1 MNDHQTAAKELFNQ
15 KKYKEAVIIY
25 DSIYERDKN
34 QTLDFLK
41 EYAWCLQERLRYR
54 ESIELTLKILQQA
67 PKDTDAL
74 LNYTICLG
82 KQNFHKE
89 AAEQYEKILEID
101 GNFSREI
108 GYYGYL
114 LERLGKLKE
123 ARKYY
128 QRGLEIEPDNNWYIS
143 HYALCLQKSKQYPEA
158 VRYFRKSLEKEP
170 KNTWLI
176 KRFAM
181 LKQEVDG
188 KDAAY
193 RYYEDLLPQYPGN
206 TNLYIN
212 YAELTILNNDPDKA
226 LELLKRAETIEKVLV
241 MEIIYSFYIGFCCL
255 IKEDY
260 SQVEKYI
267 EVISEKVKSYKS
279 YIHRDFTDIEAH
291 VEGAFNSRQKSL
303 YEKLL
308 TCAINA

>member
-1 MNDHQTAAKELFNQ
+1 
-15 KKYKEAVIIY
+15 
-25 DSIYERDKN
+25 
-34 QTLDFLK
+34 
-41 EYAWCLQERLRYR
+41 
-54 ESIELTLKILQQA
+54 
-67 PKDTDAL
+67 
-74 LNYTICLG
+74 
-82 KQNFHKE
+82 
-89 AAEQYEKILEID
+89 
-101 GNFSREI
+101 
-108 GYYGYL
+108 
-114 LERLGKLKE
+114 
-123 ARKYY
+123 
-128 QRGLEIEPDNNWYIS
+128 
-143 HYALCLQKSKQYPEA
+143 
-158 VRYFRKSLEKEP
+158 
-170 KNTWLI
+170 
-176 KRFAM
+176 M

-303 YEKLL
+303 YKKLL